1 MLRRATI
8 GLKWVALCALIV
20 GAFTYAVAK
29 GGCGDCITYRVR
41 MCDESVCGPYPACS
55 GSCECHEWNYRYCAS
70 GTSNFCEGIH
80 TGNVPV
86 MVYAGYCDVSTS
98 RPTCLCTNTF
108 PTGRQ
113 LIPKDVCTP
122 CSRP

>member
-8 GLKWVALCALIV
+8 GLKWVALSALIV

-55 GSCECHEWNYRYCAS
+55 GGCECHIWNYRYCAT

-86 MVYAGYCDVSTS
+86 DVYPGNCDTGTISCYCQVNPATT
-98 RPTCLCTNTF
+98 PT
-108 PTGRQ
+108 RQ
-113 LIPKDVCTP
+113 LLPKDVCTP